1 MHPGVPCSTVCDGQ
15 DMEATSMS
23 INRGMDKEGV
33 IDVRVYAYKHVY
45 VMEYYS
51 AMKRKEIMP
60 FAEMWLE

>member
-23 INRGMDKEGV
+23 INRGMDKEGA
-33 IDVRVYAYKHVY
+33 IDVRVYAYKYVY